1 MSNNSQVDL
10 LGFTTE
16 CTIMSAKG
24 PRDEFE
30 QLSDKDYLNQL
41 LDSNHRKI
49 YKKEGVL
56 FLPLTIIF
64 GVWCTM
70 MLLVFLVIVVPI
82 SIIDDLMIGSTF
94 EETMSMLGA
103 MLEGGVFAVTVAPF
117 LLIIDLIFTTPGMLR
132 RIKHNKMVEDFIN
145 GNRVSLENPRWINKI
160 GYVNK
165 LHPAHENE
173 GQEIKFNPLKIT
185 ENECY
190 FVRHMRCIRHDNREG
205 SYTTTHW
212 ETDAFGERKEVSHTT
227 YYYYQVAT
235 FELNGTIISL
245 RNSDYSPAFDT
256 SITYDIVF
264 EINDFDKSSG
274 RYNGKILNLFVQ
286 EGAAVNTP
294 GERGG
299 IVPDSSQRMN
309 NPIYIKAAI
318 A

>member
-16 CTIMSAKG
+16 CSIMSAKG

-30 QLSDKDYLNQL
+30 QISDKDYLNQL
-41 LDSNHRKI
+41 LDSNHRQI
-49 YKKEGVL
+49 YKKESIL
-56 FLPLTIIF
+56 FLPFSIMF
-64 GVWCTM
+64 GG
-70 MLLVFLVIVVPI
+70 VFLIFMMMFSLFTFLLFFIELIEGSI
-82 SIIDDLMIGSTF
+82 SKDTV
-94 EETMSMLGA
+94 SMLGA
-103 MLEGGVFAVTVAPF
+103 ILEASIFAVSVAPF

-132 RIKHNKMVEDFIN
+132 RIKHNRMVDDFIN

-205 SYTTTHW
+205 SYTTSHW
-212 ETDAFGERKEVSHTT
+212 ETDAFGERREVSHTT

-274 RYNGKILNLFVQ
+274 GYNGKILNLFVQ
-286 EGAAVNTP
+286 EGAADYTP

-299 IVPDSSQRMN
+299 TVPDSSQRMN